1 MRKSIFTLAPA
12 ALVLLAVAG
21 NTQAATNAQL
31 TVTANV
37 VAATCD
43 ISLSTNSL
51 DLGNFSPKQFTGVLT
66 PIAASQKQFTVGLNN
81 CEAPVAAADTAN
93 LVVSGQTLA
102 ANSNIFNSTG
112 TNTGIML
119 SEVSKPNVYLKA
131 GDKIQVAV
139 AGEKPAAGD
148 FNAKT
153 VSLQVGLAST
163 SADKTN
169 IGAVKAPIMFA
180 FSYN

>member
-43 ISLSTNSL
+43 VSLSSNSL

-66 PIAASQKQFTVGLNN
+66 PIPASQKQFTVGLNN
-81 CEAPVAAADTAN
+81 CEAPLPLPIPPTWLCPAKRWRPTQI
-93 LVVSGQTLA
+93 S
-102 ANSNIFNSTG
+102 ST
-112 TNTGIML
+112 
-119 SEVSKPNVYLKA
+119 P
-131 GDKIQVAV
+131 
-139 AGEKPAAGD
+139 P
-148 FNAKT
+148 
-153 VSLQVGLAST
+153 
-163 SADKTN
+163 
-169 IGAVKAPIMFA
+169 APIPA
-180 FSYN
+180 SC

>member
-1 MRKSIFTLAPA
+1 M
-12 ALVLLAVAG
+12 
-21 NTQAATNAQL
+21 
-31 TVTANV
+31 
-37 VAATCD
+37 
-43 ISLSTNSL
+43 
-51 DLGNFSPKQFTGVLT
+51 
-66 PIAASQKQFTVGLNN
+66 GLNN

-102 ANSNIFNSTG
+102 ANSNVFNSTG

-119 SEVSKPNVYLKA
+119 SEVSKPNVYIKA
-131 GDKIQVAV
+131 GDKLLIAT
-139 AGEKPAAGD
+139 AGATPAAGD

-153 VSLQVGLAST
+153 LSLQVGLAST

-169 IGAVKAPIMFA
+169 IGSVKAPILFA